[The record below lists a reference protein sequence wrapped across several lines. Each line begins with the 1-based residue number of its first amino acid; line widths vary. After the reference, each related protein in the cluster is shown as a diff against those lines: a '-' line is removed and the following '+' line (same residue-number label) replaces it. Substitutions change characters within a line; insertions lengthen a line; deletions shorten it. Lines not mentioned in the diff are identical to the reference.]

1 MSKYTRP
8 VCASLALALALVAG
22 ACSSADNKADSS
34 ALKSDSALNR
44 DLALANHDSTA
55 QPQLTDVPATGT
67 TKAPATKTTS
77 STSSG
82 TKTTTTKTPSTS
94 TTASGNTVTKTPTT
108 TGSAGGG
115 GNVGTIAAGSTLSL
129 VSNSKVCTNTNKV
142 GDTFTGTVSEAVTGS
157 NGAVIPAGA
166 TVTLRVTT
174 LKRSE
179 NVNDKIVMEFAV
191 QSISFGGRSYA
202 LDGSVASADVS
213 RVRNQP
219 KSKDVQKVVG
229 GAVIGAIAGQVIG
242 KNTKSTVIGAAAG
255 AAAGAGAVAAT
266 SNYEGCVNSGAT
278 ISVRTNSAMQVR
290 V

>member
-8 VCASLALALALVAG
+8 IFASLALTFALVSG
-22 ACSSADNKADSS
+22 ACSKADNKADTT

-44 DLALANHDSTA
+44 DLALANHDTGA
-55 QPQLTDVPATGT
+55 QPQLKDVPANGT
-67 TKAPATKTTS
+67 AKAPVTKTSS

-82 TKTTTTKTPSTS
+82 SKTTTTKTPST
-94 TTASGNTVTKTPTT
+94 TTTNSGNTVTKTPTSS
-108 TGSAGGG
+108 GSNGG

-129 VSNSKVCTNTNKV
+129 VSNEKVCTNTNKV
-142 GDTFTGTVSEAVTGS
+142 GDTFTGTVSEAVTGT

-179 NVNDKIVMEFAV
+179 NINDKIVMEFAV

-229 GAVIGAIAGQVIG
+229 GAVLGAIAGQVIG

-278 ISVRTNSAMQVR
+278 ISVHTNSAMQVR